1 MRLGDGTGL
10 ERLGDGTGLE
20 RLGDGTG
27 LGRPLGRGLDFTG
40 G

>member
-1 MRLGDGTGL
+1 MQ
-10 ERLGDGTGLE
+10 LGDGTGLE

-27 LGRPLGRGLDFTG
+27 LGRSLGRGLDFTG

>member
-1 MRLGDGTGL
+1 M
-10 ERLGDGTGLE
+10 RLGDGTGLE

-27 LGRPLGRGLDFTG
+27 LGRSLGRGLDFTG

>member
-1 MRLGDGTGL
+1 M
-10 ERLGDGTGLE
+10 RLGDGTGLE